1 MTVTVR
7 HSVLMELQR
16 IPSVGEKA
24 AGDLASLG
32 IHSVKDLRK
41 KDPDQMFLQL
51 CALKGQHVDKCMLY
65 VLRCAVYYASHR
77 KHDPRLLKWWNWKE
91 KPKKAAK
98 KKSKTSRKATKKRK

>member
-7 HSVLMELQR
+7 QSVLKELQR

-24 AGDLASLG
+24 AEDLAKLG
-32 IHSVKDLRK
+32 IHSVKDLKK

-51 CALKGQHVDKCMLY
+51 CALKGQRVDKCMLY

-77 KHDPRLLKWWNWKE
+77 KHDPKLLKWWNWKE
-91 KPKKAAK
+91 HP
-98 KKSKTSRKATKKRK
+98 ATKRKRKKN